1 MTNFFHHKIKQ
12 YFYYSPQYIHAGL
25 GQVTWL
31 LGFEDVTVVVHLEQR
46 AVFLQTREHLHNNA
60 LLSDVIDLAMSC
72 STLTSTHHRIDPR
85 VLHVHAAPCVR
96 VDDQAEA
103 LVVPNVVA
111 AQLSVQ
117 VVVLA
122 LQSQQ

>member
-1 MTNFFHHKIKQ
+1 MTTFFHHKISTITESQ
-12 YFYYSPQYIHAGL
+12 QYIHAGL
-25 GQVTWL
+25 GKVTWL

-46 AVFLQTREHLHNNA
+46 AVLLQTREHLLNNA
-60 LLSDVIDLAMSC
+60 LLGDVIDLARSSC
-72 STLTSTHHRIDPR
+72 STSTSTHHRIDPR
-85 VLHVHAAPCVR
+85 VLHVHAAPRVR
-96 VDDQAEA
+96 VHDQAEA